1 MFKDPCFVEF
11 YFFLAHFNLRTLPL
25 TNQRSFWGHL
35 LRHLY
40 LKNIYSRILYI
51 NWTVY
56 STGHRWHDLYK
67 LHLTIFAF
75 YEIFY
80 GVSSNFFLICQ
91 INFQTYWDYF
101 FHFILFF
108 SSNVILTNDPTGKLF
123 WKKSVSNWVILQ
135 SRTLSTVP
143 LFNQKLPIFP
153 KKFIEFDKDQ
163 SVVKSWTVRGQW
175 RSNEGRSWLN
185 MV

>member
-1 MFKDPCFVEF
+1 MFKDLFSSNSR
-11 YFFLAHFNLRTLPL
+11 FFLYLTFVKFNLSTLPL
-25 TNQRSFWGHL
+25 MNQRSLWGHL

-40 LKNIYSRILYI
+40 LKNIYSMNLYI

-56 STGHRWHDLYK
+56 SSGHRWHDLYK
-67 LHLTIFAF
+67 LHLTIFSF

-101 FHFILFF
+101 FHFILF

-123 WKKSVSNWVILQ
+123 WKNLSVIELSYKVELWVPYPYLIKNADFFQ
-135 SRTLSTVP
+135 NREVFVSY
-143 LFNQKLPIFP
+143 
-153 KKFIEFDKDQ
+153 
-163 SVVKSWTVRGQW
+163 
-175 RSNEGRSWLN
+175 
-185 MV
+185 

>member
-1 MFKDPCFVEF
+1 MTIVK
-11 YFFLAHFNLRTLPL
+11 LNLSTLPL
-25 TNQRSFWGHL
+25 MNQRSLSGHL

-40 LKNIYSRILYI
+40 LKNIYSMDLFI

-56 STGHRWHDLYK
+56 SSGYRWHDLYK
-67 LHLTIFAF
+67 LHLTIFSF

-101 FHFILFF
+101 FHFILF

-123 WKKSVSNWVILQ
+123 WKNLSVIELSYKVELWVPYPYLIKNADFFQ
-135 SRTLSTVP
+135 NREVFVSY
-143 LFNQKLPIFP
+143 
-153 KKFIEFDKDQ
+153 
-163 SVVKSWTVRGQW
+163 
-175 RSNEGRSWLN
+175 
-185 MV
+185 